1 MRNNSMLKKSIVALI
16 FIFTISIGVS
26 FAQPGDPAGDPV
38 GGGGGPIGLGVPLD
52 GGSLLLLI
60 AGLTYGAKQLKKKKE
75 IVAE

>member
-1 MRNNSMLKKSIVALI
+1 MLKKSLLALV

-26 FAQPGDPAGDPV
+26 FAQPGDPGGGPGAGEDPV
-38 GGGGGPIGLGVPLD
+38 GTGVPLD

-60 AGLTYGAKQLKKKKE
+60 AGVTYGAKQLKKKNE